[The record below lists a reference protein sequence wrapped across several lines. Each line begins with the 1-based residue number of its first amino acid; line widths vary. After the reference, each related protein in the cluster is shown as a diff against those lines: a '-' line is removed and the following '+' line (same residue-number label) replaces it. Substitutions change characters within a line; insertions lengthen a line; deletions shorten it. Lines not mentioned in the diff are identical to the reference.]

1 MAPVTV
7 KASRF
12 LGLGFRVRRTFRHVW
27 LCFCLFSCL
36 LVCLFFGLCFLAC
49 LFVWLFDIVMY
60 LHLLGVG
67 QGVGRVLLFD
77 SSWSR

>member
-1 MAPVTV
+1 MAVLLLV
-7 KASRF
+7 LLLA
-12 LGLGFRVRRTFRHVW
+12 
-27 LCFCLFSCL
+27 CLF
-36 LVCLFFGLCFLAC
+36 VFGLCFLAC